1 MKQKSNSRKSFFYH
15 WKLSQKLFLLFLA
28 VGILPVTVI
37 FGFTL
42 YRIVQKNSEMMRYV
56 MDKNFDRV
64 EQMMDNIQE
73 RIIRIGSLITVS
85 DEAGTALR
93 MVEEESLIQEL
104 KKFDELSEYT
114 YQLEFSSDD
123 ISILYYIPEEFLI
136 SESGNTCYRSMEDLK
151 QWNIDVSDSPDTTQD
166 YWRVIEEKNRYGQK
180 KKYLANFRM
189 IWNTEQYSQLLGV
202 AGVMIPVDVVE
213 NNMSGLMDQ
222 QTMYLLNEENEILL
236 SSDDKRNSPEN
247 QLSETGISLNTNTEG
262 GEWIIRKNELNNGKM
277 LLLSVVPR
285 KVLAQGCGKI
295 IREML
300 LFYLTICC
308 LAYVLLR
315 LGTRP
320 FLMRIHKLDT
330 TMEAV
335 DQGILKPVETVEYG
349 DELGKLIVRYN
360 KMVQQIQCLMQEQY
374 VLGKAKSEAEL
385 YALQTQISPHFL
397 YNTLDMMNWMAVK
410 GETDKIRSVLS
421 SMSRFYRMVLS
432 QGDYI
437 ITIEE
442 EIRMCQSYMEI
453 QMMRKKEKLQFLL
466 DVDEQVY
473 PYLIP
478 KITLQPLLENAVCHG
493 IDEKNG
499 GDGTVKLSGYIEDDR
514 IVLRI
519 QDDGA
524 GMNPES
530 MKQMY
535 AEDDRE
541 HYGLK
546 NVKTR
551 LMIFYDNQAQL
562 LCDSAPG
569 IGTVITL
576 KIPKIER
583 MEKYN
588 SLRKKNTY
596 EK

>member
-1 MKQKSNSRKSFFYH
+1 MKQSSNSRKSFFYH

-42 YRIVQKNSEMMRYV
+42 YRIVQKNSEMMRYI

-136 SESGNTCYRSMEDLK
+136 SESGNTCYRPMEDLK
-151 QWNIDVSDSPDTTQD
+151 QWNIDVSDSLDTTQD

-236 SSDDKRNSPEN
+236 SSDDKRTSPEN

-360 KMVQQIQCLMQEQY
+360 KMVQQIQCLMREQF

-432 QGDYI
+432 RGDYI

-442 EIRMCQSYMEI
+442 EIRMCQAYMEI
-453 QMMRKKEKLQFLL
+453 QMMRKKKKLQFLL

-524 GMNPES
+524 GMNSES
-530 MKQMY
+530 MKQIY

-583 MEKYN
+583 MEK
-588 SLRKKNTY
+588 
-596 EK
+596 

>member
-1 MKQKSNSRKSFFYH
+1 MKQSSNSRKSFFYH

-114 YQLEFSSDD
+114 YQLEFSSND

-136 SESGNTCYRSMEDLK
+136 SESGNTCYRPMEDLK

-180 KKYLANFRM
+180 KEYLANFRI

-202 AGVMIPVDVVE
+202 VGVMIPVDVVE

-236 SSDDKRNSPEN
+236 SSDDKRTSPEN
-247 QLSETGISLNTNTEG
+247 LLSETGISLNTNTEG

-335 DQGILKPVETVEYG
+335 DQGILKLVETVEYG

-360 KMVQQIQCLMQEQY
+360 KMVQQIQCLMREQF
-374 VLGKAKSEAEL
+374 VLGKTKSEAEL

-432 QGDYI
+432 RGDYI
-437 ITIEE
+437 ITLEE
-442 EIRMCQSYMEI
+442 EIRMCQAYMEI
-453 QMMRKKEKLQFLL
+453 QMMRKKKKLQFLL

-583 MEKYN
+583 MEK
-588 SLRKKNTY
+588 
-596 EK
+596 

>member
-1 MKQKSNSRKSFFYH
+1 MKQSSNSRKSFFYH

-114 YQLEFSSDD
+114 YQLEFSSND

-136 SESGNTCYRSMEDLK
+136 SESGNTCYRPMEDLK

-180 KKYLANFRM
+180 KEYLANFRI

-202 AGVMIPVDVVE
+202 VGVMIPVDVVE

-236 SSDDKRNSPEN
+236 SSDDKRTSPEN
-247 QLSETGISLNTNTEG
+247 LLSETGISLNTNTEG

-335 DQGILKPVETVEYG
+335 DQGILKLVETVEYG

-360 KMVQQIQCLMQEQY
+360 KMVQQIQCLMREPF

-453 QMMRKKEKLQFLL
+453 QMMRKKEKLQFLR

-583 MEKYN
+583 MEK
-588 SLRKKNTY
+588 
-596 EK
+596 

>member
-1 MKQKSNSRKSFFYH
+1 MKQSSNSRKSFFYH

-123 ISILYYIPEEFLI
+123 ISILYYIPEKFLI
-136 SESGNTCYRSMEDLK
+136 SESGNTCYRPMKDLK

-202 AGVMIPVDVVE
+202 AGVMIPVNVVE

-236 SSDDKRNSPEN
+236 SSDDKRTSPEN
-247 QLSETGISLNTNTEG
+247 LLSETGISLNTNTEG

-335 DQGILKPVETVEYG
+335 DQGILKLVETVEYG

-360 KMVQQIQCLMQEQY
+360 KMVQQIQCLMREQF

-432 QGDYI
+432 RGDYI
-437 ITIEE
+437 ITLEE
-442 EIRMCQSYMEI
+442 EIRMCQAYMEI
-453 QMMRKKEKLQFLL
+453 QMMRKKKKLQFLL

-583 MEKYN
+583 MEK
-588 SLRKKNTY
+588 
-596 EK
+596 

>member
-1 MKQKSNSRKSFFYH
+1 MKQSSNSRKSFFYH

-114 YQLEFSSDD
+114 YQLEFSSND

-136 SESGNTCYRSMEDLK
+136 SESGNTCYRPMEDLK

-180 KKYLANFRM
+180 KEYLANFRI

-202 AGVMIPVDVVE
+202 VGVMIPVDVVE

-236 SSDDKRNSPEN
+236 SSDDKRTSPEN
-247 QLSETGISLNTNTEG
+247 LLSETGISLNTNTEG

-335 DQGILKPVETVEYG
+335 DQGILKLVETVEYG

-360 KMVQQIQCLMQEQY
+360 KMVQQIQCLMREQF

-432 QGDYI
+432 RGDYI
-437 ITIEE
+437 ITLEE
-442 EIRMCQSYMEI
+442 EIRMCQAYMEI
-453 QMMRKKEKLQFLL
+453 QMMRKKKKLQFLL

-583 MEKYN
+583 MEK
-588 SLRKKNTY
+588 
-596 EK
+596 

>member
-1 MKQKSNSRKSFFYH
+1 MKQSSNSRKSFFYH

-28 VGILPVTVI
+28 VGILPVTVM

-236 SSDDKRNSPEN
+236 SSDDKRTSPEN

-360 KMVQQIQCLMQEQY
+360 KMVQQIQCLMQEQF

-583 MEKYN
+583 MEK
-588 SLRKKNTY
+588 
-596 EK
+596 

>member
-1 MKQKSNSRKSFFYH
+1 MKQSSNSRKSFFYH

-136 SESGNTCYRSMEDLK
+136 SESGNTCYRPMEDLK

-236 SSDDKRNSPEN
+236 SSDDKRTSPEN

-360 KMVQQIQCLMQEQY
+360 KMVQQIQCLMQEQF

-421 SMSRFYRMVLS
+421 SMSCFYRMVLS
-432 QGDYI
+432 RGDYI
-437 ITIEE
+437 ITLEE

-453 QMMRKKEKLQFLL
+453 QMMRKKKKLQFLL

-493 IDEKNG
+493 IDEKDG
-499 GDGTVKLSGYIEDDR
+499 GNGTVKLSGYIEDDR

-524 GMNPES
+524 GMNSER
-530 MKQMY
+530 MKQIY
-535 AEDDRE
+535 AEDDRK

-551 LMIFYDNQAQL
+551 LMIFYDNQAEL

-583 MEKYN
+583 MEK
-588 SLRKKNTY
+588 
-596 EK
+596 

>member
-1 MKQKSNSRKSFFYH
+1 MKQSSNSRKSFFYH

-42 YRIVQKNSEMMRYV
+42 YRIVQKNSEMMRYI

-136 SESGNTCYRSMEDLK
+136 SESGNTCYRPMEDLK
-151 QWNIDVSDSPDTTQD
+151 QWNIDVSDSLDTTQD

-236 SSDDKRNSPEN
+236 SSDDKRTSPEN

-360 KMVQQIQCLMQEQY
+360 KMVQQIQCLMREQF

-432 QGDYI
+432 RGDYI

-442 EIRMCQSYMEI
+442 EIRMCQAYMEI
-453 QMMRKKEKLQFLL
+453 QMMRKKKKLQFLL

-524 GMNPES
+524 GMNSES
-530 MKQMY
+530 MKQIY
-535 AEDDRE
+535 AEDDRK

-551 LMIFYDNQAQL
+551 LMIFYDNQAEL

-583 MEKYN
+583 MEK
-588 SLRKKNTY
+588 
-596 EK
+596 

>member
-1 MKQKSNSRKSFFYH
+1 MKQSSNSRKSFFYH

-136 SESGNTCYRSMEDLK
+136 SESGNTCYRPMEDLK

-222 QTMYLLNEENEILL
+222 QTMYLLNVENEILL
-236 SSDDKRNSPEN
+236 SSDDKRTSPEN

-432 QGDYI
+432 RGDYI
-437 ITIEE
+437 ITLEE

-453 QMMRKKEKLQFLL
+453 QMMRKKKKLQFLL

-514 IVLRI
+514 IVLSI

-524 GMNPES
+524 GMNSES
-530 MKQMY
+530 MKQIY
-535 AEDDRE
+535 AEDDRK

-551 LMIFYDNQAQL
+551 LMIFYDNQAEL

-583 MEKYN
+583 MEK
-588 SLRKKNTY
+588 
-596 EK
+596 

>member
-236 SSDDKRNSPEN
+236 SSDDKRTSPEN

-385 YALQTQISPHFL
+385 YALQTQISPHVL

-583 MEKYN
+583 MEK
-588 SLRKKNTY
+588 
-596 EK
+596 

>member
-1 MKQKSNSRKSFFYH
+1 MKQSSNSRKSFFYH

-56 MDKNFDRV
+56 MDKNFDCV

-136 SESGNTCYRSMEDLK
+136 SESGNTCYRPMEDLK

-236 SSDDKRNSPEN
+236 SSDDKRTSPEN

-360 KMVQQIQCLMQEQY
+360 KMVQQIQCLMQEQF

-421 SMSRFYRMVLS
+421 SMSCFYRMVLS
-432 QGDYI
+432 RGDYI
-437 ITIEE
+437 ITLEE

-453 QMMRKKEKLQFLL
+453 QMMRKKKKLQFLL

-493 IDEKNG
+493 IDEKDG
-499 GDGTVKLSGYIEDDR
+499 GNGTVKLSGYIEDDR

-524 GMNPES
+524 GMNSES
-530 MKQMY
+530 MKQIY
-535 AEDDRE
+535 AEDDRK

-551 LMIFYDNQAQL
+551 LMIFYDNQAEL

-583 MEKYN
+583 MEK
-588 SLRKKNTY
+588 
-596 EK
+596 

>member
-166 YWRVIEEKNRYGQK
+166 YWRVIEEKKRYGQK

-236 SSDDKRNSPEN
+236 SSDDKRTSPEN

-285 KVLAQGCGKI
+285 KVLAQRCGKI

-432 QGDYI
+432 RGDYI

-478 KITLQPLLENAVCHG
+478 KITLQPLLENAVSHG

-583 MEKYN
+583 MEK
-588 SLRKKNTY
+588 
-596 EK
+596 

>member
-236 SSDDKRNSPEN
+236 SSDDKRTSPEN

-374 VLGKAKSEAEL
+374 VLGKAKSEAEF

-583 MEKYN
+583 MEK
-588 SLRKKNTY
+588 
-596 EK
+596 

>member
-236 SSDDKRNSPEN
+236 SSDDKRTSPEN

-349 DELGKLIVRYN
+349 DELRKLIVRYN

-432 QGDYI
+432 RGDYI

-478 KITLQPLLENAVCHG
+478 KITLQPLLENAVSHG

-583 MEKYN
+583 MEK
-588 SLRKKNTY
+588 
-596 EK
+596 

>member
-1 MKQKSNSRKSFFYH
+1 
-15 WKLSQKLFLLFLA
+15 
-28 VGILPVTVI
+28 
-37 FGFTL
+37 
-42 YRIVQKNSEMMRYV
+42 MMRYV

-136 SESGNTCYRSMEDLK
+136 SESGNTCYRPMEDLI
-151 QWNIDVSDSPDTTQD
+151 QWNIDVSDSSDTTQD

-236 SSDDKRNSPEN
+236 SSDDKRASPEN

-360 KMVQQIQCLMQEQY
+360 KMVQQIQCLMQEQF

-432 QGDYI
+432 RGDYI
-437 ITIEE
+437 ITLEE

-453 QMMRKKEKLQFLL
+453 QMMRKKKKLQFLL

-524 GMNPES
+524 GMDSER
-530 MKQMY
+530 MKQIY
-535 AEDDRE
+535 AEDDRK

-551 LMIFYDNQAQL
+551 LMIFYDNHAEL
-562 LCDSAPG
+562 LCDSAQG

-576 KIPKIER
+576 KIPKIEH
-583 MEKYN
+583 MEK
-588 SLRKKNTY
+588 
-596 EK
+596 

>member
-1 MKQKSNSRKSFFYH
+1 MKQSSNSRKSFFYH

-136 SESGNTCYRSMEDLK
+136 SESGNTCYRPMEDLK

-236 SSDDKRNSPEN
+236 SSDDKRTSPEN

-320 FLMRIHKLDT
+320 FLMRIHKLNT

-360 KMVQQIQCLMQEQY
+360 KMVQQIQCLMQEQF

-432 QGDYI
+432 RGDYI
-437 ITIEE
+437 ITLEE

-478 KITLQPLLENAVCHG
+478 KITLQPLLENAVSHG

-576 KIPKIER
+576 IIPKIER
-583 MEKYN
+583 MEK
-588 SLRKKNTY
+588 
-596 EK
+596 

>member
-1 MKQKSNSRKSFFYH
+1 MKQSSNSRKSFFYH

-114 YQLEFSSDD
+114 YQLEFSSND

-136 SESGNTCYRSMEDLK
+136 SESGNTCYRPMEDLK

-180 KKYLANFRM
+180 KEYLANFRI

-202 AGVMIPVDVVE
+202 VGVMIPVDVVE

-236 SSDDKRNSPEN
+236 SSDDKRTSPEN
-247 QLSETGISLNTNTEG
+247 LLSETGISLNTNTEG

-335 DQGILKPVETVEYG
+335 DQGILKLVETVEYG

-360 KMVQQIQCLMQEQY
+360 KMVQQIQCLMREQF

-432 QGDYI
+432 RGDYI

-478 KITLQPLLENAVCHG
+478 KITLQPLLENAVSHG

-576 KIPKIER
+576 IIPKIER
-583 MEKYN
+583 MEK
-588 SLRKKNTY
+588 
-596 EK
+596 

>member
-136 SESGNTCYRSMEDLK
+136 SESGNTCYRPMEDLK

-236 SSDDKRNSPEN
+236 SSDDKRTSPEN

-360 KMVQQIQCLMQEQY
+360 KMVQQIQCLMQEQF

-432 QGDYI
+432 RGDYI
-437 ITIEE
+437 ITLEE

-453 QMMRKKEKLQFLL
+453 QMMRKKKKLQFLL

-524 GMNPES
+524 GMNSES
-530 MKQMY
+530 MKQIY
-535 AEDDRE
+535 AEDDRK

-551 LMIFYDNQAQL
+551 LMIFYDNQAEL

-583 MEKYN
+583 MEK
-588 SLRKKNTY
+588 
-596 EK
+596 

>member
-1 MKQKSNSRKSFFYH
+1 MKQSSNSRKSFFYH

-136 SESGNTCYRSMEDLK
+136 SESGNTCYRPMEDLK

-222 QTMYLLNEENEILL
+222 QTMYLLNVENEILL
-236 SSDDKRNSPEN
+236 SSDDKRTSPEN
-247 QLSETGISLNTNTEG
+247 LLSETGISLNTNTEG

-335 DQGILKPVETVEYG
+335 DQGILKLVETVEYG

-360 KMVQQIQCLMQEQY
+360 KMVQQIQCLMREQF

-432 QGDYI
+432 RGDYI
-437 ITIEE
+437 ITLEE
-442 EIRMCQSYMEI
+442 EIRMCQAYMEI
-453 QMMRKKEKLQFLL
+453 QMMRKKKKLQFLL

-524 GMNPES
+524 GMNSES
-530 MKQMY
+530 MKQIY

-583 MEKYN
+583 MEK
-588 SLRKKNTY
+588 
-596 EK
+596 

>member
-236 SSDDKRNSPEN
+236 SSDDKRTSPEN

-432 QGDYI
+432 RGDYI

-478 KITLQPLLENAVCHG
+478 KITLQPLLENAVSHG

-583 MEKYN
+583 MEK
-588 SLRKKNTY
+588 
-596 EK
+596 

>member
-1 MKQKSNSRKSFFYH
+1 MKQSSNSRKSFFYH

-114 YQLEFSSDD
+114 YQLEFSSND

-136 SESGNTCYRSMEDLK
+136 SESGNTCYRPMEDLK

-180 KKYLANFRM
+180 KEYLANFRI

-202 AGVMIPVDVVE
+202 VGVMIPVDVVE

-236 SSDDKRNSPEN
+236 SSDDKRTSPEN
-247 QLSETGISLNTNTEG
+247 LLSETGISLNTNTEG

-330 TMEAV
+330 TMEAE
-335 DQGILKPVETVEYG
+335 DQGILKLVETVEYG

-360 KMVQQIQCLMQEQY
+360 KMVQQIQCLMREQF

-432 QGDYI
+432 RGDYI
-437 ITIEE
+437 ITLEE
-442 EIRMCQSYMEI
+442 EIRMCQAYMEI
-453 QMMRKKEKLQFLL
+453 QMMRKKKKLQFLL

-583 MEKYN
+583 MEK
-588 SLRKKNTY
+588 
-596 EK
+596 

>member
-1 MKQKSNSRKSFFYH
+1 
-15 WKLSQKLFLLFLA
+15 
-28 VGILPVTVI
+28 
-37 FGFTL
+37 
-42 YRIVQKNSEMMRYV
+42 MMRYV

-236 SSDDKRNSPEN
+236 SSDDKRTSPEN

-432 QGDYI
+432 RGDYI

-478 KITLQPLLENAVCHG
+478 KITLQPLLENAVSHG

-583 MEKYN
+583 MEK
-588 SLRKKNTY
+588 
-596 EK
+596 

>member
-1 MKQKSNSRKSFFYH
+1 MKQSNNSRKSFFYH

-93 MVEEESLIQEL
+93 MVEEESLVQEL

-114 YQLEFSSDD
+114 YQLEFSSND

-136 SESGNTCYRSMEDLK
+136 SESGNTCYRPMEDLK
-151 QWNIDVSDSPDTTQD
+151 QWNIDVSDSSDTTQD

-180 KKYLANFRM
+180 KEYLANFRM
-189 IWNTEQYSQLLGV
+189 IWNTEQYSQLLGI

-222 QTMYLLNEENEILL
+222 QTMYLLNEENEIIL
-236 SSDDKRNSPEN
+236 SSDDKRTSPEN
-247 QLSETGISLNTNTEG
+247 LLSETGISLNTNTEG

-285 KVLAQGCGKI
+285 KVLAQGSGKI

-300 LFYLTICC
+300 LFYLTVCC

-315 LGTRP
+315 FGTRP

-349 DELGKLIVRYN
+349 DELGKLTVRYN
-360 KMVQQIQCLMQEQY
+360 KMVQQIQCLMQEQF

-432 QGDYI
+432 RGDYI

-442 EIRMCQSYMEI
+442 EIRMCQAYMEI
-453 QMMRKKEKLQFLL
+453 QMMRKKKKLQFLL

-493 IDEKNG
+493 IDEKDG
-499 GDGTVKLSGYIEDDR
+499 GNGTVKLSGYIEDDR

-524 GMNPES
+524 GMDSER
-530 MKQMY
+530 MKQIY
-535 AEDDRE
+535 AEDDRK

-551 LMIFYDNQAQL
+551 LMIFYDNHAEL
-562 LCDSAPG
+562 LCDSAQG

-576 KIPKIER
+576 KIPKIEH
-583 MEKYN
+583 MEK
-588 SLRKKNTY
+588 
-596 EK
+596 

>member
-1 MKQKSNSRKSFFYH
+1 MKQSSNSRKSFFYH

-180 KKYLANFRM
+180 KKYLANFRI

-236 SSDDKRNSPEN
+236 SSDDKRTSPEN

-583 MEKYN
+583 MEK
-588 SLRKKNTY
+588 
-596 EK
+596 

>member
-1 MKQKSNSRKSFFYH
+1 MKQSSNSRKSFFYH

-114 YQLEFSSDD
+114 YQLEFSSND

-136 SESGNTCYRSMEDLK
+136 SESGNTCYRPMEDLK

-180 KKYLANFRM
+180 KEYLANFRI

-202 AGVMIPVDVVE
+202 VGVMIPVDVVE

-236 SSDDKRNSPEN
+236 SSDDKRTSPEN
-247 QLSETGISLNTNTEG
+247 LLSETGISLNTNTEG

-335 DQGILKPVETVEYG
+335 DQGILKLVETVEYG

-360 KMVQQIQCLMQEQY
+360 KMVQQIQCLMREQF

-583 MEKYN
+583 MEK
-588 SLRKKNTY
+588 
-596 EK
+596 

>member
-236 SSDDKRNSPEN
+236 SSDDKRKSPEN

-583 MEKYN
+583 MEK
-588 SLRKKNTY
+588 
-596 EK
+596 